1 MSLKIPPQVQGNLD
15 AVANIYQMYI
25 VKHSINNVANS
36 NPSLRVAGIINNA
49 VIPSSLTSTATAN
62 SFSTT
67 RNKGLRS
74 IDATNPSKYC
84 NLFSAVYRNNKTK
97 RAATSS
103 GTQER
108 ILAFMR

>member
-25 VKHSINNVANS
+25 VKHSIKKVANT
-36 NPSLRVAGIINNA
+36 NPSLRVTGIINNA
-49 VIPSSLTSTATAN
+49 VMLSSQTSTATAS
-62 SFSTT
+62 SFSTALS
-67 RNKGLRS
+67 KGFRS

-84 NLFSAVYRNNKTK
+84 NLLSDVYRNNKTK

-108 ILAFMR
+108 ILKFMH